1 MSSFHQRLLA
11 RAGCALACVA
21 FAGSLGAV
29 AGAKG
34 VSIIQKAGKDPERY
48 PGVGITLIKNTSLT
62 VTSPNGKDKL
72 IIEKA
77 ACFYVHELQRCLV
90 SQVSFQ
96 KEGGAVKPLD
106 LESGTVYVN
115 LTNTKQPM
123 THTSAQLPPKG
134 VLIAL
139 KTRIGTYITV
149 DGVIDGDVK

>member
-1 MSSFHQRLLA
+1 MSSSHQRFLA
-11 RAGCALACVA
+11 RVGCALACVA
-21 FAGSLGAV
+21 FAVSLGTV

-62 VTSPNGKDKL
+62 VTSPDGKDKL
-72 IIEKA
+72 IMVGA
-77 ACFYVHELQRCLV
+77 LQRCLV
-90 SQVSFQ
+90 SGVSLQ
-96 KEGGAVKPLD
+96 KNGQTKPLD

-115 LTNTKQPM
+115 LTNSNQPM
-123 THTSAQLPPKG
+123 SHTSSRLPPKG

>member
-1 MSSFHQRLLA
+1 LSSFHQRFLA
-11 RAGCALACVA
+11 RAACTLACVA

-48 PGVGITLIKNTSLT
+48 PGVGITLVKNTSLT

-72 IIEKA
+72 IIDKA
-77 ACFYVHELQRCLV
+77 ACFMVGALQRCLV
-90 SQVSFQ
+90 SSVSFQ
-96 KEGGAVKPLD
+96 KEGSATKPLD

-115 LTNTKQPM
+115 LTNSNQPM
-123 THTSAQLPPKG
+123 SHTSSQLPPKG
-134 VLIAL
+134 ILIAL

-149 DGVIDGDVK
+149 DGVIDGGVK

>member
-1 MSSFHQRLLA
+1 LCSLHQKFLA
-11 RAGCALACVA
+11 RVGCAIVCIA
-21 FAGSLGAV
+21 FAGSLGTV

-72 IIEKA
+72 TIDKA
-77 ACFYVHELQRCLV
+77 ACFMVGELQRCLV
-90 SQVSFQ
+90 SHVTFQ
-96 KEGGAVKPLD
+96 KEGGAIKPID
-106 LESGTVYVN
+106 LEMGTVYVN
-115 LTNTKQPM
+115 LTNSNQPM
-123 THTSAQLPPKG
+123 SHSSAQLPPKG

-149 DGVIDGDVK
+149 DGVVDGDVK

>member
-1 MSSFHQRLLA
+1 MSSSHQRFLA
-11 RAGCALACVA
+11 RVGCAIACVA
-21 FAGSLGAV
+21 FAASLGTV

-48 PGVGITLIKNTSLT
+48 PGVGITVTKNTSLT
-62 VTSPNGKDKL
+62 VTSPDGKDKL
-72 IIEKA
+72 IIDKA
-77 ACFYVHELQRCLV
+77 ACFMVGALQRCLV
-90 SQVSFQ
+90 SGVSLQ
-96 KEGGAVKPLD
+96 KNGQTKPLD

-115 LTNTKQPM
+115 LTNSNQPM
-123 THTSAQLPPKG
+123 SHTSSRLPPKG